1 MNNKD
6 TKTNILI
13 VDDEKS
19 ILDVLISGLSDDGF
33 KCFAAFN
40 ANEALD
46 IVKREKIDFSLLD
59 IRLPDMSGIDLCS
72 EIKNLDPRIINI
84 IMTGFPSFK
93 SAVDS
98 IRGGA
103 YDYLVKPFRI
113 EQVLSIINNLDKTK
127 IVNSLDL
134 NKDNEITMLKN
145 EILSLKDQI
154 RNLDSASGKVLS
166 SNSQHGN
173 NKGNI
178 KKVEKSYAR
187 QINSSKLSKRKISN

>member
-1 MNNKD
+1 MNNKN
-6 TKTNILI
+6 TKSNILI

-40 ANEALD
+40 AKEALD

-72 EIKNLDPRIINI
+72 EIKSLDQSIVNI

-113 EQVLSIINNLDKTK
+113 EQVLSIINNFDKTK
-127 IVNSLDL
+127 IVNSSD
-134 NKDNEITMLKN
+134 NNRDNEITMLKN

-154 RNLDSASGKVLS
+154 RNLDTTSGKVLS
-166 SNSQHGN
+166 SNSQHAN
-173 NKGNI
+173 NKGKI

-187 QINSSKLSKRKISN
+187 QTNSSKLSKRKISN

>member
-1 MNNKD
+1 MNNKNN
-6 TKTNILI
+6 KSNILI

-46 IVKREKIDFSLLD
+46 IVKREKIDFSILD

-72 EIKNLDPRIINI
+72 EIKRINPNIINI

-113 EQVLSIINNLDKTK
+113 EQVLSVINNFDKTE
-127 IVNSLDL
+127 IVISSDRNR
-134 NKDNEITMLKN
+134 DNEITILKN
-145 EILSLKDQI
+145 EILSLKEQI
-154 RNLDSASGKVLS
+154 KNFDTTSGKALS
-166 SNSQHGN
+166 SNSQHAN
-173 NKGNI
+173 NKGKI

-187 QINSSKLSKRKISN
+187 QTNSSKLSKRKISN

>member
-1 MNNKD
+1 MNNKN
-6 TKTNILI
+6 TKSNILI

-46 IVKREKIDFSLLD
+46 IVKREKIDFSILD

-72 EIKNLDPRIINI
+72 EIKNLDPIIISI

-113 EQVLSIINNLDKTK
+113 EQVLSIINNFDKTK
-127 IVNSLDL
+127 IVNSSD
-134 NKDNEITMLKN
+134 NDRDNEIKMLKN

-154 RNLDSASGKVLS
+154 RNLDTASGKVLS
-166 SNSQHGN
+166 SNSQHAN
-173 NKGNI
+173 NKGKI

-187 QINSSKLSKRKISN
+187 QTNSSKLSKRKISN

>member
-46 IVKREKIDFSLLD
+46 IIKREKIDFSLLD
-59 IRLPDMSGIDLCS
+59 IRLPDMSGIDLCF

-134 NKDNEITMLKN
+134 DRDNEITMLKN

>member
-1 MNNKD
+1 MNNKN
-6 TKTNILI
+6 TKSNILI

-59 IRLPDMSGIDLCS
+59 IRLPDMSGIDLCL
-72 EIKNLDPRIINI
+72 EIKSLDPSIINI

-113 EQVLSIINNLDKTK
+113 EQVLSIINNFDKTK
-127 IVNSLDL
+127 IVKSSDNR
-134 NKDNEITMLKN
+134 DNEITMLKN

-154 RNLDSASGKVLS
+154 RNLDTASGKILS
-166 SNSQHGN
+166 SNSQHVN
-173 NKGNI
+173 NKGKI

-187 QINSSKLSKRKISN
+187 QTNSSKLSKRKISN

>member
-1 MNNKD
+1 MNNQTSKD
-6 TKTNILI
+6 NILI

-46 IVKREKIDFSLLD
+46 IVKREKIDFSILD

-72 EIKNLDPRIINI
+72 EIKSLNPRIINI

-113 EQVLSIINNLDKTK
+113 EQVLSIINNFDKTK
-127 IVNSLDL
+127 IVNSSDR
-134 NKDNEITMLKN
+134 NRDNEITMLKN
-145 EILSLKDQI
+145 EILSLKNQI
-154 RNLDSASGKVLS
+154 RNHDAAGGKALP
-166 SNSQHGN
+166 SNSQHAN
-173 NKGNI
+173 NKGKI

-187 QINSSKLSKRKISN
+187 QTNSSKLSKRKISN

>member
-1 MNNKD
+1 MNDKNK
-6 TKTNILI
+6 KSNILI

-46 IVKREKIDFSLLD
+46 IIKREKIDFSILD

-72 EIKNLDPRIINI
+72 EIKSLNPRIINI

-113 EQVLSIINNLDKTK
+113 EQVLSIINNFDKTK
-127 IVNSLDL
+127 IVNSSDR
-134 NKDNEITMLKN
+134 NRDNEITMLKN
-145 EILSLKDQI
+145 EILSLKNQI
-154 RNLDSASGKVLS
+154 RNHDAAGGQALS
-166 SNSQHGN
+166 SNSQNTN
-173 NKGNI
+173 NKGKI

-187 QINSSKLSKRKISN
+187 QTNSSKLSKRKISN

>member
-1 MNNKD
+1 MNNQIK
-6 TKTNILI
+6 KNNILI

-40 ANEALD
+40 AKEALD

-72 EIKNLDPRIINI
+72 EIKRLDSGITNI

-113 EQVLSIINNLDKTK
+113 EQALSIINNFDKSK
-127 IVNSLDL
+127 ILISANQDR
-134 NKDNEITMLKN
+134 DNEIKMLKN
-145 EILSLKDQI
+145 EIISLKDKI
-154 RNLDSASGKVLS
+154 RKLDNDDGKSFLS
-166 SNSQHGN
+166 SSVYAS
-173 NKGNI
+173 NKGKI
-178 KKVEKSYAR
+178 KKIEKSYAR
-187 QINSSKLSKRKISN
+187 QTNSSKLSKRKVSD

>member
-1 MNNKD
+1 MNNQIK
-6 TKTNILI
+6 KNNILI

-46 IVKREKIDFSLLD
+46 IVKREKVDFSLLD

-72 EIKNLDPRIINI
+72 EIKSLEPGIINI

-103 YDYLVKPFRI
+103 YDYLVKPFRK
-113 EQVLSIINNLDKTK
+113 EQVLSIINNFDNSK
-127 IVNSLDL
+127 ILINANQDR
-134 NKDNEITMLKN
+134 DNEITMLKN
-145 EILSLKDQI
+145 EIISLKDQI
-154 RNLDSASGKVLS
+154 RNLGTHSGKVMS
-166 SNSQHGN
+166 SNSQHAN
-173 NKGNI
+173 NKGKI

-187 QINSSKLSKRKISN
+187 QTNSSKLSKRKISN